1 MDDRL
6 IYEVYVITHGI
17 CSIDRRLIGTYRGR
31 AEKIAMKFIENE
43 REKQAYM
50 SRQKQTAIPIIR
62 YSKGSFPKDY
72 KYMLQKRINRIEIIT
87 SN

>member
-17 CSIDRRLIGTYRGR
+17 RSVNRRLIGTYKGR
-31 AEKIAMKFIENE
+31 AENIAIRFIENE
-43 REKQAYM
+43 RWKLAYM
-50 SRQKQTAIPIIR
+50 SRQKQAAIPIIR
-62 YSKGSFPKDY
+62 YSKGDFPKDY